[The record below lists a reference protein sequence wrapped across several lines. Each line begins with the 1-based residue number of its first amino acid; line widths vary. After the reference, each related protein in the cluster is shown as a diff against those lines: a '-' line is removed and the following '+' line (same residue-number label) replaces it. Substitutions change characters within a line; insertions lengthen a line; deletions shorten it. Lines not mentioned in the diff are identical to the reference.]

1 MKNKIEYK
9 NKLIFLL
16 SLIGA
21 LTLLYI
27 GSFIFTN
34 ERSDIRSASY
44 VWIEERLASRINKI
58 DIKTDSQNIELV
70 KKNNEWFV
78 LLNNIEYPARHL
90 RIEDFINV
98 FTKRDYWPVRAS
110 NASTHASF
118 GLDSA
123 QADRITF
130 NDSATIL
137 LDVLVG
143 YDNVLGNEIS
153 MRKFAQNEV
162 RSGDNRVKTYITSP
176 VSSWFNLKLF
186 PEENGKTWSHN
197 DIQNLTVNN
206 EGQRL
211 VISKSGRTWT
221 VTNTENPDRSNVEN
235 YIRTILSAE
244 GDNFAGLL
252 QDFDRD
258 IFTHSS
264 IIVEFGNGN
273 IVTVNFSEPDESGRR
288 LAIVTGRDYVY
299 SIPAW
304 SGGRL
309 FRDAASF
316 EAQ

>member
-70 KKNNEWFV
+70 KKNSEWFV
-78 LLNNIEYPARHL
+78 LLDNIEYPARHL

-110 NASTHASF
+110 NAQTHASF

-186 PEENGKTWSHN
+186 PEEGGKTWSHN
-197 DIQNLTVNN
+197 DVQNLTVNN

-221 VTNTENPDRSNVEN
+221 VSNTENPDRANVEN
-235 YIRTILSAE
+235 YISTILSAE
-244 GDNFAGLL
+244 GNNFEGLL
-252 QDFDRD
+252 QDTNRD
-258 IFTHSS
+258 QFTHSS

-288 LAIVTGRDYVY
+288 LAIVSNRDYVY

-316 EAQ
+316 EGQ